1 MLQLMLEGCSY
12 TWPPLSIARYSCL
25 QLSELEQC
33 RVNKLG
39 QGFNTAE
46 QDLDPDALSR
56 ESDALPLSHCALE
69 CECVNEFILLQSLW
83 Q

>member
-1 MLQLMLEGCSY
+1 M
-12 TWPPLSIARYSCL
+12 
-25 QLSELEQC
+25 
-33 RVNKLG
+33 NKLG

-69 CECVNEFILLQSLW
+69 CECVNEFFSFDVFVFAARSPITLYVKYTFNFYNWRFVFL
-83 Q
+83 